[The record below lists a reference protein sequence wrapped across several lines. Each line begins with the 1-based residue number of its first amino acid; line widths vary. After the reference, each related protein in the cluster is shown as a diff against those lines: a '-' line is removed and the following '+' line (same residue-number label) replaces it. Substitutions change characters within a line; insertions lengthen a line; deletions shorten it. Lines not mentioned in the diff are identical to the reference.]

1 MNTNE
6 TKVDVLAVMDE
17 WIKQAAT
24 PANDVRMNLE
34 LRQARAA
41 VAELIEADRE
51 YDEANSDWEEVTSRD
66 PDETDYD
73 TWRRV
78 SDRFEDAVM
87 RRAAA
92 MARLKFVND
101 NWSRWAEFAVTRTPK
116 WSGGYIWPR
125 GRTDFLDAMA
135 MRGAE

>member
-1 MNTNE
+1 M
-6 TKVDVLAVMDE
+6 DYAVSYQH
-17 WIKQAAT
+17 I
-24 PANDVRMNLE
+24 V
-34 LRQARAA
+34 
-41 VAELIEADRE
+41 
-51 YDEANSDWEEVTSRD
+51 DEAGEAEDRIQRAIRGLEKEAREECGEFFD
-66 PDETDYD
+66 DHDYD
-73 TWRRV
+73 VTTEIVEHPAVVEAIVYSRK
-78 SDRFEDAVM
+78 SEDDADAGRKLKRAV
-87 RRAAA
+87 A